1 MDVYQERIRPLFD
14 GSSETNAEI
23 ERKLGIPPK
32 TINKWNTTPLKS
44 WRNYIHQI
52 ASYFHVSTDYLLGNT
67 DDPRPIGESHDI
79 SSFPS
84 LNGEVGELVDI
95 FNSLTKDGKTMLLG
109 VARSLLSNPAYS
121 LNRVEEKMAE

>member
-14 GSSETNAEI
+14 CSTETNAEI
-23 ERKLGIPPK
+23 ERKLGIPAK

-67 DDPRPIGESHDI
+67 DDPSPAGQKEISPQIGEPPTIKDWEKALEGKSK
-79 SSFPS
+79 
-84 LNGEVGELVDI
+84 EELKEIIEIVMKK
-95 FNSLTKDGKTMLLG
+95 FMES
-109 VARSLLSNPAYS
+109 
-121 LNRVEEKMAE
+121 E